1 MTQKNNLNGILLLD
15 KPLMLSSNHAIQK
28 IKKQFNI
35 RKVGHT
41 GTLDPLA
48 TGLLPVCMGQAT
60 RISRFLINSDKTYR
74 ALIMLGTRTSTG
86 DKEGEIIETCSSDV
100 STNTA
105 YIDKVLKSFIGEQ
118 KQIPPM
124 YSALKHNGERLYKLA
139 QKGLNV
145 SRKARSINIYSIDL
159 ISINDDYLEVIIE
172 CSKGTYIRTLA
183 EDIAKKLGTVGHIDQ
198 LRRLNIKCFHDQS
211 MFSFNQIMKAKSINQ
226 FLLPIDIPLKHLAKK
241 DFSES
246 ESSMF
251 INGLSIKTNQR
262 SNNESDYIRIYN
274 DESVFLGLG
283 VYSNGYIKPKIV
295 FSNNN

>member
-118 KQIPPM
+118 KQTPPM

-145 SRKARSINIYSIDL
+145 SRKARSININSIDL
-159 ISINDDYLEVIIE
+159 ISINRDYLEVIIE

-211 MFSFNQIMKAKSINQ
+211 MFSFNQIMKAESINQ
-226 FLLPIDIPLKHLAKK
+226 FLLPIDLPLKHLAKK

-251 INGLSIKTNQR
+251 INGLSIQTNQR

-283 VYSNGYIKPKIV
+283 LYSNGYIKPKIV

>member
-159 ISINDDYLEVIIE
+159 ISINVDYLEVIIE

-198 LRRLNIKCFHDQS
+198 LRRLNIKCFQDQS
-211 MFSFNQIMKAKSINQ
+211 MFSFNQIMKAKSIDQ

-251 INGLSIKTNQR
+251 INGLSIQTNQR

-274 DESVFLGLG
+274 DESLFLGLG
-283 VYSNGYIKPKIV
+283 LFSNGYIKPKIV

>member
-118 KQIPPM
+118 KQTPPM

-139 QKGLNV
+139 QKGLNI

-211 MFSFNQIMKAKSINQ
+211 MFSFNQIMKAKSIDQ

-283 VYSNGYIKPKIV
+283 LYSNGYIKPKIV

>member
-251 INGLSIKTNQR
+251 INGLSIQTNQR

-283 VYSNGYIKPKIV
+283 LYSNGSIKPKIV

>member
-105 YIDKVLKSFIGEQ
+105 YIEKVLKSFIGEQ

-159 ISINDDYLEVIIE
+159 ISINDNYLEVIIE

-251 INGLSIKTNQR
+251 INGLSIQTNQR

-283 VYSNGYIKPKIV
+283 LYSNGYIKPKIV

>member
-60 RISRFLINSDKTYR
+60 RISQFLINSDKTYR

-226 FLLPIDIPLKHLAKK
+226 FLLPIDLPLKHLAKK

-251 INGLSIKTNQR
+251 INGLSIQTNQR

-274 DESVFLGLG
+274 HESVFLGLG
-283 VYSNGYIKPKIV
+283 LFSNGYIKPKIV

>member
-124 YSALKHNGERLYKLA
+124 HSALKHNGERLYKLA

-159 ISINDDYLEVIIE
+159 ISINDNYLEVIIE

-198 LRRLNIKCFHDQS
+198 LRRLNIKCFDDQS
-211 MFSFNQIMKAKSINQ
+211 MFSFDQIMKAQSINQ
-226 FLLPIDIPLKHLAKK
+226 FLLPIDIPLKHFAKRY
-241 DFSES
+241 FSEL

-251 INGLSIKTNQR
+251 INGLSIQTNQR
-262 SNNESDYIRIYN
+262 SNDESDYIRIYN
-274 DESVFLGLG
+274 DENIFLGLG
-283 VYSNGYIKPKIV
+283 IYSNGYIKPKIV

>member
-15 KPLMLSSNHAIQK
+15 KPLMLSSNDAIQK

-35 RKVGHT
+35 SKVGHT

-48 TGLLPVCMGQAT
+48 TGLLPVCMGRAT
-60 RISRFLINSDKTYR
+60 RISRFLISSDKTYR
-74 ALIMLGTRTSTG
+74 ALIMLGTKTSTG
-86 DKEGEIIETCSSDV
+86 DKEGEIIERCSFEF

-105 YIDKVLKSFIGEQ
+105 NIDKVLQSFIGEQ

-139 QKGLNV
+139 QKGLKV

-226 FLLPIDIPLKHLAKK
+226 FLLPIDLPLKHLAKK

-251 INGLSIKTNQR
+251 INGLSIQTNQR
-262 SNNESDYIRIYN
+262 MNNESDYIRIYN

-283 VYSNGYIKPKIV
+283 LYSNGCIKPKIV
-295 FSNNN
+295 FSSNN

>member
-35 RKVGHT
+35 KKVGHT

-251 INGLSIKTNQR
+251 INGLSIQTNQR

-283 VYSNGYIKPKIV
+283 LYSNGYIKPKIV

>member
-48 TGLLPVCMGQAT
+48 TGLLPLCMGQAT

-118 KQIPPM
+118 EQIPPM
-124 YSALKHNGERLYKLA
+124 YSAIKHNGERLYKLA
-139 QKGLNV
+139 HKGINV
-145 SRKARSINIYSIDL
+145 SRKTRSINIYSIDL
-159 ISINDDYLEVIIE
+159 ISINDKYLEVIIE

-211 MFSFNQIMKAKSINQ
+211 MISFNQIMKAKSINQ
-226 FLLPIDIPLKHLAKK
+226 FLLPIDIALKHLAKK

-251 INGLSIKTNQR
+251 INGLSIQTNQT
-262 SNNESDYIRIYN
+262 SNNDSDYIRIYN
-274 DESVFLGLG
+274 NESVFLGLG
-283 VYSNGYIKPKIV
+283 LYSNGYIKPKIV
-295 FSNNN
+295 FNNNN

>member
-159 ISINDDYLEVIIE
+159 ISINHDYLEVIIE

-251 INGLSIKTNQR
+251 INGLSIQTNQR

-283 VYSNGYIKPKIV
+283 LYSNGYIKPKIV

>member
-183 EDIAKKLGTVGHIDQ
+183 EDIAKKLGTVGHIYQ

-251 INGLSIKTNQR
+251 TNGLSIQTNQR

-274 DESVFLGLG
+274 DESVFLGVGL
-283 VYSNGYIKPKIV
+283 YSNGYIKPKIV

>member
-1 MTQKNNLNGILLLD
+1 MTQKNNFNGILLLD

-48 TGLLPVCMGQAT
+48 TGLLPICMGQAT
-60 RISRFLINSDKTYR
+60 RISRFLINSDKAYL
-74 ALIMLGTRTSTG
+74 ALIMLGTRTSTC

-100 STNTA
+100 STTTA
-105 YIDKVLKSFIGEQ
+105 YIVKVLKSFIGEQ

-211 MFSFNQIMKAKSINQ
+211 MFSFNKIMKAKSINQ

-251 INGLSIKTNQR
+251 TNGLSIQTNQR

-274 DESVFLGLG
+274 DESVFLGVGL
-283 VYSNGYIKPKIV
+283 YSNGYIKPKIV

>member
-86 DKEGEIIETCSSDV
+86 DKEGEIIETCSSVV
-100 STNTA
+100 STNIA

-159 ISINDDYLEVIIE
+159 ISISDDYLEVIIE

-251 INGLSIKTNQR
+251 INGLSIQTNQR
-262 SNNESDYIRIYN
+262 SNNKSDYIRIYN

-283 VYSNGYIKPKIV
+283 LYSNGYIKPKIV

>member
-139 QKGLNV
+139 QKGLNI

-251 INGLSIKTNQR
+251 INGLSIQTNQR

-283 VYSNGYIKPKIV
+283 LYSNGYIKPKIV

>member
-15 KPLMLSSNHAIQK
+15 KPLMLSSNNAIQK

-251 INGLSIKTNQR
+251 INGLSIQTNQR

-283 VYSNGYIKPKIV
+283 LYSNGYIKPKIV

>member
-211 MFSFNQIMKAKSINQ
+211 MFSFNQIMKAESINQ
-226 FLLPIDIPLKHLAKK
+226 FLLPIDLPLKHLAKK

-251 INGLSIKTNQR
+251 INGLSIQTNQR
-262 SNNESDYIRIYN
+262 SNNDSDYIRIYN
-274 DESVFLGLG
+274 NESVFLGLG
-283 VYSNGYIKPKIV
+283 LYSNGYIKPKIV
-295 FSNNN
+295 FSSNN

>member
-28 IKKQFNI
+28 IKKQLNI

-118 KQIPPM
+118 QQIPPM

-251 INGLSIKTNQR
+251 LNGLSIQTNQR

-274 DESVFLGLG
+274 DESGFLGVGL
-283 VYSNGYIKPKIV
+283 YSNGYIKPKIV

>member
-198 LRRLNIKCFHDQS
+198 LRRLNIKCFDDQS

-251 INGLSIKTNQR
+251 INGLSIQTNQR

-283 VYSNGYIKPKIV
+283 LFSNGYIKPKIV

>member
-60 RISRFLINSDKTYR
+60 RITRFLINSDKTYR

-105 YIDKVLKSFIGEQ
+105 YIDKVLQSFIGEQ

-251 INGLSIKTNQR
+251 INGLSIQTNQR

-283 VYSNGYIKPKIV
+283 LYSNGFIKPKIV
-295 FSNNN
+295 FSDNN

>member
-1 MTQKNNLNGILLLD
+1 MTQKNNLNGIMLLG

-74 ALIMLGTRTSTG
+74 TLIMLGTSTSTG

-100 STNTA
+100 STNIA

-226 FLLPIDIPLKHLAKK
+226 FLLPIDLPLKHLAKK

-251 INGLSIKTNQR
+251 INGLSIQTNQR

-283 VYSNGYIKPKIV
+283 LYSNGYIKPKIV

>member
-28 IKKQFNI
+28 IKKRFNI

-251 INGLSIKTNQR
+251 TNGLSIQTNQR

-283 VYSNGYIKPKIV
+283 LYSNGYIKPKIV

>member
-226 FLLPIDIPLKHLAKK
+226 FLWPIDLPLKHLAKK

-251 INGLSIKTNQR
+251 INGLSIQTNQR

-274 DESVFLGLG
+274 EESVFLGLG
-283 VYSNGYIKPKIV
+283 LYSNGYIKPKIV

>member
-251 INGLSIKTNQR
+251 INGLSIQTNQR

-283 VYSNGYIKPKIV
+283 LYSNGYIKPKIV

>member
-60 RISRFLINSDKTYR
+60 RITRFLINSDKTYR

-251 INGLSIKTNQR
+251 INGLSIQTNQR

-283 VYSNGYIKPKIV
+283 LYSNGYIKPKIV

>member
-1 MTQKNNLNGILLLD
+1 MTPKNNLNGILLLD

-48 TGLLPVCMGQAT
+48 TGLLPVCMGRAT

-139 QKGLNV
+139 QKGLKV
-145 SRKARSINIYSIDL
+145 SRKARSINIYSIEL
-159 ISINDDYLEVIIE
+159 ISISDDYLEVIIE

-251 INGLSIKTNQR
+251 TNGLSIQTNQR

-283 VYSNGYIKPKIV
+283 LYSNGYIKPKIV

>member
-60 RISRFLINSDKTYR
+60 RISQFLINSDKTYR

-251 INGLSIKTNQR
+251 INGLSIQANQR

-274 DESVFLGLG
+274 DESVFLGVGL
-283 VYSNGYIKPKIV
+283 YSNGYIKPKIV

>member
-15 KPLMLSSNHAIQK
+15 KPLMLSSNQAIQK

-211 MFSFNQIMKAKSINQ
+211 MFTFNQIMKAKSINQ

-251 INGLSIKTNQR
+251 TNGLSIQTNQR

-274 DESVFLGLG
+274 DESVFLGVGL
-283 VYSNGYIKPKIV
+283 YSNGYIKPKIV

>member
-105 YIDKVLKSFIGEQ
+105 YIEKVLKSFIGEQ

-159 ISINDDYLEVIIE
+159 ISISDDYLEVIIE

-251 INGLSIKTNQR
+251 INGLSIQTNQR

-283 VYSNGYIKPKIV
+283 LYSNGYIKPKIV

>member
-226 FLLPIDIPLKHLAKK
+226 FLLPIDLPLKHLAKK

-251 INGLSIKTNQR
+251 TNGLSIQTNQR

-274 DESVFLGLG
+274 DESVFLGVGL
-283 VYSNGYIKPKIV
+283 YSNGYIKPKIV

>member
-28 IKKQFNI
+28 IKKQFNV

-226 FLLPIDIPLKHLAKK
+226 FLLPIDLPLKHLAKK

-251 INGLSIKTNQR
+251 INGLSIQTNQR

-283 VYSNGYIKPKIV
+283 LFSNGYIKPKIV

>member
-211 MFSFNQIMKAKSINQ
+211 MFSFNQIMKAKSIDQ

-283 VYSNGYIKPKIV
+283 LYSNGYIKPKIV

>member
-48 TGLLPVCMGQAT
+48 TGLLPVCMGRAT

-251 INGLSIKTNQR
+251 INGLSIQTNQR

-283 VYSNGYIKPKIV
+283 LYSNGYIKPKIV

>member
-226 FLLPIDIPLKHLAKK
+226 FLLPIDLPLKHLAKK

-251 INGLSIKTNQR
+251 INGLSIQTNQR

-283 VYSNGYIKPKIV
+283 LYSNGYIKPKIV

>member
-48 TGLLPVCMGQAT
+48 TGLLPVCMGRAT

-74 ALIMLGTRTSTG
+74 ALIMLGARTSTG

-159 ISINDDYLEVIIE
+159 ISINYDYLEVIIE

-251 INGLSIKTNQR
+251 INGLSIQTNQR

-283 VYSNGYIKPKIV
+283 LFSNGYIKPKIV

>member
-251 INGLSIKTNQR
+251 TNGLSIQTNQR

-283 VYSNGYIKPKIV
+283 LYSNGYIKPKIV

>member
-15 KPLMLSSNHAIQK
+15 KPLMLSSNDAIQK

-48 TGLLPVCMGQAT
+48 TGLLPVCMGRAT

-105 YIDKVLKSFIGEQ
+105 YIDKVLQSFIGEQ

-159 ISINDDYLEVIIE
+159 ISINNDYLEVIIE

-226 FLLPIDIPLKHLAKK
+226 FLLPIDLPLKHLAKK

-251 INGLSIKTNQR
+251 KNGLSIQTNQR

-283 VYSNGYIKPKIV
+283 LYSNGYIKPKIV

>member
-251 INGLSIKTNQR
+251 ISGLSIQTNQR

-283 VYSNGYIKPKIV
+283 LYSNGYIKPKIV